1 MALRPLI
8 TCEVAAGG
16 GMHGGSYDPEGKERT
31 TELKNRMLHV
41 IRTNQNNYYLEH
53 GTFKNNFCKELLTRQ
68 PLTLF
73 DLQVIATNNLF
84 SNHGEMFSART
95 MYELGNLSQNNWYNI
110 QLVKHDLLRN
120 FNMDLG
126 NDRFDMKSEPAE
138 KYELMTNDSNVEL
151 NKLDNSKDDLLTNLN
166 DCQRNDRP
174 VEEHKLNDSQTE
186 DSIFF
191 NIGNA
196 QRVDPEI
203 NDEEQNMKIIVN
215 QNKYNVSDEC
225 IDNLAHSDNETIING
240 DGKNYENLR
249 GLNKKLIVKIPNTP
263 SLPLSMIQYLIPQYE
278 STYNYPKE
286 LNGENNVVNYLND
299 DNPACQST
307 SNDNT
312 LNSKEIY
319 NTVEKSPISLLNVVQ
334 RLTSGQ
340 LIAVWYVSQIIFII
354 NLNHKVLYMQ

>member
-41 IRTNQNNYYLEH
+41 IRANQNSYYLEH
-53 GTFKNNFCKELLTRQ
+53 GTFKNNFCKELLARQ

-110 QLVKHDLLRN
+110 QLVEHDLLRN

-126 NDRFDMKSEPAE
+126 NDRFDMKSKPAE
-138 KYELMTNDSNVEL
+138 KYELMTNNSNMEL

-166 DCQRNDRP
+166 DCQRDDR
-174 VEEHKLNDSQTE
+174 H
-186 DSIFF
+186 
-191 NIGNA
+191 A

-203 NDEEQNMKIIVN
+203 NDKEQNMKIIVN
-215 QNKYNVSDEC
+215 QNKYKVSDEC

-263 SLPLSMIQYLIPQYE
+263 SLPLSIIQYLIPQYE

-286 LNGENNVVNYLND
+286 LNGENNVVNYFND

-354 NLNHKVLYMQ
+354 NLNHKVLYVQ